1 MTTSNRPKKVC
12 ALFDAFADEAQSL
25 WVTDIVL
32 IELVWVLKRRHDSS
46 VKEIAV
52 LCTH

>member
-1 MTTSNRPKKVC
+1 MTTLNRPKKVC
-12 ALFDAFADEAQSL
+12 ALFDPYTDEAQSL

-32 IELVWVLKRRHDSS
+32 IELEWVLKRSYDSS
-46 VKEIAV
+46 VKKIAV